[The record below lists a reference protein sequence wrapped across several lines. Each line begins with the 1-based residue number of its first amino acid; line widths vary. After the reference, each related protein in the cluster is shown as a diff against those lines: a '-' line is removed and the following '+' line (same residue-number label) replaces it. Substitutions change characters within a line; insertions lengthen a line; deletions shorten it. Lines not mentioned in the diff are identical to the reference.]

1 MSTESDFWARH
12 LEAIAN
18 EGIHTKGYADRE
30 GLDVSKLYQWR
41 KRLSRNN
48 NNNNNGSGASSK
60 PAIIPAGGSSN
71 PLSQFVRV
79 ATAPNPVRL
88 ECQLEFPSGLRLS
101 LSALPDPHW
110 LIALNANLHVTGRA

>member
-48 NNNNNGSGASSK
+48 NNGSGDSSK
-60 PAIIPAGGSSN
+60 TAIIPAGGSSN

-88 ECQLEFPSGLRLS
+88 ECQLEV
-101 LSALPDPHW
+101 SAPQTPY
-110 LIALNANLHVTGRA
+110 LN

>member
-30 GLDVSKLYQWR
+30 GLDVSKLYHWR

-48 NNNNNGSGASSK
+48 NSGSGASSK
-60 PAIIPAGGSSN
+60 PAIIPAGNSST

-79 ATAPNPVRL
+79 ATPPNPVRV

-101 LSALPDPHW
+101 LSTLPDPHW